1 MSNGPGARP
10 MIPSRQAMTLEIVL
24 WAIPVG
30 CLTAASALIGVRTWK
45 LTRDGVIGK
54 AILAGAE
61 TLAAEIPKDEPDLPI
76 EIPIAESGA
85 RAKEAPAPSPI
96 VANPR
101 LRPIAIVVCSARG
114 SAA

>member
-1 MSNGPGARP
+1 
-10 MIPSRQAMTLEIVL
+10 MTLEIVL

-30 CLTAASALIGVRTWK
+30 SLAAASALIGARAWR
-45 LTRDGVIGK
+45 LTRDGVIGR

-61 TLAAEIPKDEPDLPI
+61 NLAAELPEDGPGLPI
-76 EIPIAESGA
+76 AVPISERAA

-96 VANPR
+96 LANPR
-101 LRPIAIVVCSARG
+101 LCPVPIVVCSAGR